1 MSTNNDKTGAVASVI
16 RPGQSAAGPP
26 GWEERRIEKESQEA
40 QAEQDRIHDRESST
54 GLAAMKEKVHKLGE
68 SLHLVEPK
76 DPQQR
81 TQAQMQV
88 GHPPSR
94 QIDRILGSTGSLIPS
109 LLTLALVLHLAWLPV
124 VSAERRTLPQ
134 CPKMLS
140 PNTSTELDSRINAAY
155 SHRRWDPPPC
165 LPLLLSSHPHQPFLA
180 FVNFTH
186 GNRAPTKRTL
196 PHYNSGARRCT
207 KNPPNCPRLTALS
220 HKLIV
225 KPQSTVASACKR
237 SRFRMK

>member
-94 QIDRILGSTGSLIPS
+94 QIDRILGSTGSLILS
-109 LLTLALVLHLAWLPV
+109 LLTLTLHFTWHGYPRYRRNVGRFHNARRC
-124 VSAERRTLPQ
+124 SRRTLAPSWARASTQ
-134 CPKMLS
+134 HTDTVDGS
-140 PNTSTELDSRINAAY
+140 PPACLYFYHPIHTSHFSP
-155 SHRRWDPPPC
+155 S
-165 LPLLLSSHPHQPFLA
+165 
-180 FVNFTH
+180 
-186 GNRAPTKRTL
+186 
-196 PHYNSGARRCT
+196 
-207 KNPPNCPRLTALS
+207 
-220 HKLIV
+220 
-225 KPQSTVASACKR
+225 
-237 SRFRMK
+237 